1 MDPEHWYNRALRAL
15 TLAAKFHAISYC
27 MKEGDSTSLLER
39 YSKLREDSLYR
50 EDTYEFTNRL
60 SFRTYYCCTKFV
72 MLPQVKV
79 FYHFCCSSYMMR
91 FSIHCKKGYRISRH

>member
-1 MDPEHWYNRALRAL
+1 
-15 TLAAKFHAISYC
+15 

-60 SFRTYYCCTKFV
+60 SFSTYFCCICDV
-72 MLPQVKV
+72 LPQLKD
-79 FYHFCCSSYMMR
+79 FYPFCCSSTMQ
-91 FSIHCKKGYRISRH
+91 FSILASVALCCIN

>member
-1 MDPEHWYNRALRAL
+1 MDPEHWYNRALSAPL
-15 TLAAKFHAISYC
+15 PLAAKFHAISYC

-60 SFRTYYCCTKFV
+60 SFRTYFCCTEFV
-72 MLPQVKV
+72 MLTQLKV
-79 FYHFCCSSYMMR
+79 FYHFCCS
-91 FSIHCKKGYRISRH
+91 FT

>member
-1 MDPEHWYNRALRAL
+1 
-15 TLAAKFHAISYC
+15 

-60 SFRTYYCCTKFV
+60 PFRTYFLLY
-72 MLPQVKV
+72 L
-79 FYHFCCSSYMMR
+79 
-91 FSIHCKKGYRISRH
+91 